1 MGSQRVRRN
10 WATEHECVRGTEDH
24 LFIHHLKFVFLTIPC
39 VGIIK
44 SILQVRLGK
53 MQWLI
58 PKSHSSLLAEPRAKL
73 SLKMTAKHF
82 PPKTTWTSSFD
93 SSQNSLHFKV
103 MLIQHITTIK
113 RCQLPAPNI
122 SECSPFLG
130 RTWSSSLQ
138 SPFWL
143 MIFLGDHSL
152 QPLPDLPFA
161 RASLPTLCPL
171 FVLLPSFF
179 WEPWC
184 LDLRTL
190 GLD

>member
-1 MGSQRVRRN
+1 MGNSPWGCRESD
-10 WATEHECVRGTEDH
+10 ATEHERVRGTEDH
-24 LFIHHLKFVFLTIPC
+24 LFIHHLKSVFLTIPC

-44 SILQVRLGK
+44 PILQVRLGK

-130 RTWSSSLQ
+130 QTWSCRVPSGWWFSLETTLCSLFQ
-138 SPFWL
+138 ICLSPEL
-143 MIFLGDHSL
+143 H
-152 QPLPDLPFA
+152 LPFA
-161 RASLPTLCPL
+161 LRLFCFLPFSESHGAWT
-171 FVLLPSFF
+171 
-179 WEPWC
+179 
-184 LDLRTL
+184 
-190 GLD
+190 